1 MSGLL
6 SISVDYGAEN
16 PGWYRLWWLDYL
28 GQVWPVSSKSLG
40 LVSHLWQSMCVANF
54 TGTCVSKNNVL
65 PSLPTCFLTHESHL
79 FKTRASL
86 VAQLVKNLPA
96 MRETWARSLGEGKG
110 YPLQYSGLENS
121 TDCRVHGVAKSQ
133 TRLNNFHISLFK
145 TLREFPGGLEPGFG
159 TFTTEAGVQ
168 PLVRELRSCKLHG
181 AAKRKKKIEVI
192 IYYISFGC
200 MT

>member
-1 MSGLL
+1 M
-6 SISVDYGAEN
+6 
-16 PGWYRLWWLDYL
+16 
-28 GQVWPVSSKSLG
+28 SSKSLG

-54 TGTCVSKNNVL
+54 TGTCVSQNNVL

-110 YPLQYSGLENS
+110 YPLQCSGLENS
-121 TDCRVHGVAKSQ
+121 MDCRVHGVAKSR

-145 TLREFPGGLEPGFG
+145 TLREFPGGLVVRIWHFHHRGWGSAPGQG
-159 TFTTEAGVQ
+159 TEILQ
-168 PLVRELRSCKLHG
+168 
-181 AAKRKKKIEVI
+181 AAWCCQKKKKKKLKL
-192 IYYISFGC
+192 
-200 MT
+200 